1 MKAEKKGKIKKDEV
15 WSGTIYVTGDVVVEE
30 GVTLTIEPGTRVLFA
45 NDRNDYPPPKKE
57 GDRTPARS
65 IEEVIRTGE
74 GIDDTFMH
82 FDPLRTLE
90 YAKYHSALIV
100 LGSLSAVGELDRPI
114 VFTSASLAPKYGD
127 WKAINFGP
135 KSKGRM
141 DYCIVEWCRSGV
153 TSAKADTVE
162 VTNSVFRHLLYG
174 AINNYS
180 CDGIYEHNIIYDN
193 CHEAFDCCNSHPRI
207 RYNIISQANA
217 ASVLYGGD
225 ETPLIFEYNVIR
237 DCGSSTAVMEKGN
250 VVIRNNI
257 FIASGDVVRPWTYRD
272 YVLSPRDLKWPFSPQ
287 GITVADFSEAEIL
300 NNVFTGFRGPAISY
314 SAIGGTEGV
323 FFPPTRP
330 TRGEVL
336 KEAGKPQKMIIKNNI
351 FNRSGA
357 IGFRKDFGGEEVR
370 ALGGL
375 NLENV
380 EISYNLYNDIVMCP
394 HYVLGKGEM
403 VDKDPRLD
411 TDFHLKPDSPAK
423 KAGQGG
429 VDMGVI
435 WNSEFEK
442 TMEKYFQLYPY
453 NPEFEEALKKMR
465 DLRRTGTYE
474 PTNWYP
480 W

>member
-30 GVTLTIEPGTRVLFA
+30 GATLTIEPGTRVLFA

-57 GDRTPARS
+57 GDRTPSRS

-100 LGSLSAVGELDRPI
+100 LGSLSAVGESDRPI

-153 TSAKADTVE
+153 FPQTDDLK
-162 VTNSVFRHLLYG
+162 VTNSVFRHILYG
-174 AINNYS
+174 AIHAHDCS
-180 CDGIYEHNIIYDN
+180 PVYEYNIIHDDG
-193 CHEAFDCCNSHPRI
+193 HEAFDCGSSHPTI
-207 RYNIISQANA
+207 RYNIISQVR
-217 ASVLYGGD
+217 SGCVFYGD
-225 ETPLIFEYNVIR
+225 SKTPLTFEYNVIK
-237 DCGSSTAVMEKGN
+237 DCCCSIQVMNKGN
-250 VVIRNNI
+250 AVIRNNI
-257 FIASGDVVRPWTYRD
+257 LIASGDVVRPWTYRD
-272 YVLSPRDLKWPFSPQ
+272 YVLFPRNLRWPITPQ
-287 GITVADFSEAEIL
+287 GIKVADFSQAEIL

-314 SAIGGTEGV
+314 STIGETEGI

-336 KEAGKPQKMIIKNNI
+336 EEASEPQKMIIKNNI

-370 ALGGL
+370 VLGGL

-411 TDFHLKPDSPAK
+411 TDFHLKPGSPAK

-474 PTNWYP
+474 PTNW
-480 W
+480 